1 MRLGGKNQNKAKL
14 AGVWCKEQAL
24 QFMKLYSSYVAECI
38 ERSTHA
44 DLAELCMFGQ
54 EDDENGSRVLSVE
67 T

>member
-1 MRLGGKNQNKAKL
+1 M
-14 AGVWCKEQAL
+14 WCKEQAL